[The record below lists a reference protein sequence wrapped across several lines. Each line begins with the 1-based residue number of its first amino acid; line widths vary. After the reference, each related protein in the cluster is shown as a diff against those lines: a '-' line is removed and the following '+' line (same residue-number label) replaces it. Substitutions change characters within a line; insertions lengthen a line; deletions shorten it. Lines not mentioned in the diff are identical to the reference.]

1 MVMSVGF
8 VRKLKFLVILISIGI
23 VFGVVY
29 VGFTLTNVEDIN
41 MVSKIYSNEQYSEA
55 MYSGNTKE
63 RAQHL
68 IEIEEGT
75 WKQGCEKNNEC
86 FLPYVETIKIGDV
99 VLFVNEDEYE
109 HNIRVRGESEYLHFP
124 ADVINPDEY
133 FVYKFAYSGEFDYY
147 CTLHPWMDGKVIV
160 E

>member
-8 VRKLKFLVILISIGI
+8 MRKLKFLVILISIGI

-75 WKQGCEKNNEC
+75 WKQGCEKNNEIRGDRT
-86 FLPYVETIKIGDV
+86 FHHFHEHSLLRHYPRMILLLIKKGATVPNLANSSSIEG
-99 VLFVNEDEYE
+99 
-109 HNIRVRGESEYLHFP
+109 
-124 ADVINPDEY
+124 
-133 FVYKFAYSGEFDYY
+133 SGFQWVCEAAKE
-147 CTLHPWMDGKVIV
+147 CLKAIKTG
-160 E
+160 